1 MDDQIQFKYQEVFIE
16 TENNLRLKSW
26 IIEKDLINKKTLVF
40 FHGNAGNLSNRTYK
54 LNQLNKLDTQKIEP
68 LNSIIDKTV
77 KPRSDK
83 INDGKIKDEI
93 LKNSPNKDN
102 DFFIVPKVVE

>member
-54 LNQLNKLDTQKIEP
+54 LNQLNKLDI
-68 LNSIIDKTV
+68 NII
-77 KPRSDK
+77 
-83 INDGKIKDEI
+83 I
-93 LKNSPNKDN
+93 LVEASELLLAPKN
-102 DFFIVPKVVE
+102 